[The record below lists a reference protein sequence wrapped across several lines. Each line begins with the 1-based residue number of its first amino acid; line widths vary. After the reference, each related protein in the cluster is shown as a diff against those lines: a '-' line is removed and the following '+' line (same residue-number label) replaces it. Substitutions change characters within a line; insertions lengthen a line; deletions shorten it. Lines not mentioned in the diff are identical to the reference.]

1 MEVFAMAS
9 IRDLHGKLFFDFR
22 YKGQRCRE
30 YTAIE
35 DNKSNRTRMEKIL
48 KKIEEDIASGTFDY
62 RRYFPGSKLAEK
74 FDETPVT
81 RRSIGQHVQSVYGA
95 PALVANTPTFREFAE
110 QWFNEFSIGWRRTY
124 VSTVRQILDTRL
136 IPTFGDVEVS
146 NIRREDILSFR
157 SILAKD
163 PGRKQDSKLSPR
175 RINAIVLVLK
185 QVLNEAADRY
195 NFNTQVD
202 RIKPLKLKKTDVKPF
217 TLEEVHKIINT
228 ARPDFK
234 NYFIVRFFSGMR
246 TGEIDGLKWKYVDF
260 DKRLINVR
268 ETFTAGEEDYT
279 KNDTSQR
286 DIQMSQPVY
295 DALKAQLDAT
305 KKLSKFVFCN
315 RDGNPLDLHN
325 FCKRVWYPLLRNL
338 NLEERTP
345 YQSRH
350 TSATLW
356 LAAGEAPEWIARQ
369 LGHANTEMLF
379 TVYSRFVPNLT
390 RRDGSAFERLLLQ
403 SGNGSSPDA
412 DNAPVNTAANT
423 NKNTLS
429 DNAAAQ
435 EINHESL

>member
-1 MEVFAMAS
+1 MAS
-9 IRDLHGKLFFDFR
+9 IRDLNGKLFLDFR

-30 YTAIE
+30 YTALE
-35 DNKSNRTRMEKIL
+35 DNKANRTRMEKIL
-48 KKIEEDIASGTFDY
+48 KKIEDEITSGTFNY
-62 RRYFPGSKLAEK
+62 RSYFPGSKLASK
-74 FDETPVT
+74 LDDNSMPKRTV
-81 RRSIGQHVQSVYGA
+81 GQHVQSANATPTQV
-95 PALVANTPTFREFAE
+95 VNTPTFKVFAE

-124 VSTVRQILDTRL
+124 VSTVRQILDSRL
-136 IPTFGDVEVS
+136 IPEYADIQVS

-163 PGRKQDSKLSPR
+163 PGRKQNSKLSPR

-195 NFNTQVD
+195 NFSTQVD

-217 TLEEVHKIINT
+217 SLDEVQKIIST
-228 ARPDFK
+228 VRPDFK
-234 NYFIVRFFSGMR
+234 NYFTVRFFTGLR

-260 DKRLINVR
+260 EKRLINIR

-295 DALKAQLDAT
+295 NALKAQHEAT
-305 KKLSKFVFCN
+305 HKLSKFVFCN
-315 RDGNPLDLHN
+315 RDGKPIDLHN
-325 FCKRVWYPLLRNL
+325 FCKRVWYPLLRYL
-338 NLEERTP
+338 ELEERTP

-350 TSATLW
+350 TAATLW

-390 RRDGSAFERLLLQ
+390 RKDGSAFERLLL
-403 SGNGSSPDA
+403 GSVEITGAYTNSTTQINQGTN
-412 DNAPVNTAANT
+412 NA
-423 NKNTLS
+423 
-429 DNAAAQ
+429 
-435 EINHESL
+435 

>member
-1 MEVFAMAS
+1 MAS
-9 IRDLHGKLFFDFR
+9 IRARTDSGLLFFDFR
-22 YKGQRCRE
+22 WKGVRCRE
-30 YTAIE
+30 QTSLE
-35 DNKSNRTRMEKIL
+35 DNKPNRTRMEKIL
-48 KKIEEDIASGTFDY
+48 KKIEDDIAAGTFDY
-62 RRYFPGSKLAEK
+62 RNYFPGSKLASK
-74 FDETPVT
+74 FDDNSAPT
-81 RRSIGQHVQSVYGA
+81 RTIAQHVQSVYA
-95 PALVANTPTFREFAE
+95 TPTQVVNTPAFKEYAE

-124 VSTVRQILDTRL
+124 ISTIRQILDSRL
-136 IPTFGDVEVS
+136 IPEYADSQVS

-163 PGRKQDSKLSPR
+163 PGRKQDSTLSPR

-217 TLEEVHKIINT
+217 SLEEVQKIINT
-228 ARPDFK
+228 VRPDFK
-234 NYFIVRFFSGMR
+234 NYFTVRFFTGLR

-260 DKRLINVR
+260 EKRLINIR

-286 DIQMSQPVY
+286 DIQMSIPVY
-295 DALKAQLDAT
+295 NALKAQYEAT
-305 KKLSKFVFCN
+305 HKVSMFVFCN
-315 RDGNPLDLHN
+315 RDGKPIDLHN
-325 FCKRVWYPLLRNL
+325 FCKRVWYPLLRYL
-338 NLEERTP
+338 KLDERTP

-350 TSATLW
+350 TAATLW

-390 RRDGSAFERLLLQ
+390 RKDGSAFERLLL
-403 SGNGSSPDA
+403 GS
-412 DNAPVNTAANT
+412 VEIT
-423 NKNTLS
+423 
-429 DNAAAQ
+429 
-435 EINHESL
+435 EINNSLPIQIDQGVKNA